1 MADRETKDPKE
12 LKKIVTGPL
21 RLLLLTTFFIFTAE
35 LCVIYAIFSYLPPLP
50 VFEETLIDSLL
61 LTIPVFPL
69 LYLFLFRP
77 LLLNITYRKK
87 AEEALERSYH
97 NLEIRINERT
107 AELANTVKALQ
118 AEIAERMGIEEA
130 LKKNRASLVEAQKI
144 ARLGNWDWDIVNNT
158 LHWSDEIYRIFGIK
172 PDEFGATYESF
183 VNFVHP
189 NDREFVKNA
198 VNMALYAKRTY
209 NIDHRIVRPDGTER
223 IVHEQADIK
232 FNEAGNPI
240 YMIGTVQDV
249 TDTRKM
255 EAEFLKTHKLESI
268 GLLAGGIAH
277 DFNNILTVI
286 LGNISLAKG
295 SLDSKDKLLK
305 KLTAAEEAVERA
317 QGLTRQLLTFSK
329 GGTPVRETASIV
341 ELLRDS
347 AGFALMG
354 SMTRCEYI
362 VNNDIWPVEIDVG
375 QINQVI
381 HNLIINAEH
390 AMPEGGTITITIEN
404 IDIGIENALALK
416 EGRYIKVSV
425 KDRGTGISEEN
436 LPKIFDP
443 YFTTKK
449 AGSGLGLA
457 TSYSIIKKHGGLIT
471 VESELG
477 NGATFYIY
485 LPASDK
491 KVTEK
496 GKNSEETLL
505 GGKGKVLVMDDEATI
520 RELMLDL
527 LNRLGYEAELAKDGS
542 EAIEKYEGAKKSG
555 RPFDAVIMDLTIPG
569 GMGGKEAIKQLR
581 EIDPRIKAIVSS
593 GYHND
598 PIMAE
603 YERYGFKDVMAKPY
617 TVKKLSEVLNKVI
630 KS

>member
-107 AELANTVKALQ
+107 AELANT
-118 AEIAERMGIEEA
+118 
-130 LKKNRASLVEAQKI
+130 
-144 ARLGNWDWDIVNNT
+144 
-158 LHWSDEIYRIFGIK
+158 
-172 PDEFGATYESF
+172 
-183 VNFVHP
+183 
-189 NDREFVKNA
+189 

-425 KDRGTGISEEN
+425 KDCGTGISEEN

-496 GKNSEETLL
+496 GKNSEEALL
-505 GGKGKVLVMDDEATI
+505 DGKGKILVMDDEATI

-542 EAIEKYEGAKKSG
+542 EAIEKYKGAKKSG

-581 EIDPRIKAIVSS
+581 EIDPYIKAIVSS
-593 GYHND
+593 GYYND

>member
-12 LKKIVTGPL
+12 LKKIVTVPL

-144 ARLGNWDWDIVNNT
+144 ARLGNWDWDIVSNT

-436 LPKIFDP
+436 LPKILTRISQP
-443 YFTTKK
+443 KK
-449 AGSGLGLA
+449 QAAALGLPLH
-457 TSYSIIKKHGGLIT
+457 IL
-471 VESELG
+471 
-477 NGATFYIY
+477 
-485 LPASDK
+485 
-491 KVTEK
+491 
-496 GKNSEETLL
+496 
-505 GGKGKVLVMDDEATI
+505 
-520 RELMLDL
+520 
-527 LNRLGYEAELAKDGS
+527 
-542 EAIEKYEGAKKSG
+542 
-555 RPFDAVIMDLTIPG
+555 
-569 GMGGKEAIKQLR
+569 
-581 EIDPRIKAIVSS
+581 
-593 GYHND
+593 
-598 PIMAE
+598 
-603 YERYGFKDVMAKPY
+603 
-617 TVKKLSEVLNKVI
+617 
-630 KS
+630 